1 MSTNTIPEGYMQN
14 SRGDLVREKNV
25 KDIDKIVDQSVTTL
39 AQQARELS
47 MSLTK
52 FKRLA
57 LDDIRELIKIAGE
70 KYGASLGGD
79 KGNITLYS
87 YDGRYKVQRTF
98 AARMTFNI
106 EMKAAES
113 LFDKYLEAISASAEN
128 DIRVLIN
135 ATFRSSRGDK
145 LRTAELLRLL
155 SYDIQHP
162 DWIKA
167 CEALKNSIM
176 VDGATVYIRVYERV
190 NDSEAYRIIPLN
202 ITDVGGGYERPTDS
216 Q

>member
-1 MSTNTIPEGYMQN
+1 MNTKTEIPAGYMQN
-14 SRGDLVREKNV
+14 NRGDLVREENV

-70 KYGASLGGD
+70 KYGENLGGD
-79 KGNITLYS
+79 KGNITLCS

-98 AARMTFNI
+98 ADRVSFNI

-113 LFDKYLEAISASAEN
+113 LFDKYLESISASAEA

-135 ATFRSSRGDK
+135 ATFRSTRGKK

-155 SYDIQHP
+155 SLDIKHP
-162 DWIKA
+162 DWIQA

-176 VDGATVYIRVYERV
+176 IDGSTVYIRVYERV
-190 NDSEAYRIIPLN
+190 NDSEAYRMIPLN
-202 ITDVGGGYERPTDS
+202 ITDVGGGYVRN
-216 Q
+216 

>member
-1 MSTNTIPEGYMQN
+1 MNTETIPEGYMQN
-14 SRGDLVREKNV
+14 NRGDLVREENV

-39 AQQARELS
+39 AQQARDLS

-57 LDDIRELIKIAGE
+57 LDDIRELITIAGE
-70 KYGASLGGD
+70 KYGENLGGD
-79 KGNITLYS
+79 KGNITLCS
-87 YDGRYKVQRTF
+87 YDGRYKIQRTF
-98 AARMTFNI
+98 ADRISFNI

-113 LFDKYLEAISASAEN
+113 LFDKYLEAISASAAA

-135 ATFRSSRGDK
+135 ATFRSTRGKK

-155 SYDIQHP
+155 SLDIKHP

-176 VDGATVYIRVYERV
+176 VDGATVYIRLYERV
-190 NDSEAYRIIPLN
+190 NDSESYRMIPLN
-202 ITDVGGGYERPTDS
+202 ITDVGGGYVRNN
-216 Q
+216 

>member
-1 MSTNTIPEGYMQN
+1 MTDIPAGYMQN
-14 SRGDLVREKNV
+14 NRGDLVREENV
-25 KDIDKIVDQSVTTL
+25 KDIDKIVDQAVSTL
-39 AQQARELS
+39 ASQAKDIS
-47 MSLTK
+47 MALTK

-70 KYGASLGGD
+70 KYGESLGGE
-79 KGNITLYS
+79 KGNITLFS
-87 YDGRYKVQRTF
+87 YNGRYKVQRIF
-98 AARMTFNI
+98 ADRVSFNI

-135 ATFRSSRGDK
+135 ATFRSTRGDK

-155 SYDIQHP
+155 SLDIKHP
-162 DWIKA
+162 DWIRA

-176 VDGATVYIRVYERV
+176 VDGATVYIRLYERV
-190 NDSEAYRIIPLN
+190 NDSEAYRMIPLN
-202 ITDVGGGYERPTDS
+202 ITDVGGGYVRS
-216 Q
+216 